1 MTDRSK
7 RRYEPDRRERI
18 VEVTL
23 DVIAAHGVA
32 GTTHR
37 RVAEAADVP
46 LGSMTYH
53 FKGIDDLLVA
63 AFTRL
68 SQLVA
73 GRYREA
79 LEAATTLDEARAA
92 VVELI
97 CGGLWASQRNMV
109 LSYEL
114 YAYAT
119 RNPRLKPVLLEWMD
133 YSHGYLERHFPP
145 ATARV
150 LDAFIEG
157 VTIHNTASSNLI
169 SPAEVRAVVEKLTA

>member
-1 MTDRSK
+1 MTLRSK

-18 VEVTL
+18 VEVAL
-23 DVIAAHGVA
+23 DVIAEHGVA

-37 RVAEAADVP
+37 RVAAAADVP

-73 GRYREA
+73 DRYRE
-79 LEAATTLDEARAA
+79 LLDAATTAEQAREA

-97 CGGLWASQRNMV
+97 CGGLWASRRNMV

-119 RNPRLKPVLLEWMD
+119 RNPLLKPVLLQWMD
-133 YSHGYLERHFPP
+133 YSHSHLERHFSP

-169 SPAEVRAVVEKLTA
+169 SREEVSAVVAKLTA